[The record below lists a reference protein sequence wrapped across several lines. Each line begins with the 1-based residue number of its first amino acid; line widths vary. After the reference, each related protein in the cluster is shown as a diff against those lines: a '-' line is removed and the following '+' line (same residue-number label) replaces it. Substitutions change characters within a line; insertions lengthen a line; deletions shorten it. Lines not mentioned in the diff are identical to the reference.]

1 MSFVLDV
8 AQRKHI
14 FNKISATFGS
24 YGWGGGSERE
34 YNERIKGLRWQSFG
48 VFTDKGMPHAADMN
62 AGRKF
67 GSEFARKI
75 LEG

>member
-14 FNKISATFGS
+14 FNKISAEFGS
-24 YGWGGGSERE
+24 YGWGGGSQRE
-34 YNERIKGLRWQSFG
+34 YNERIQGLRWQHYGSFHH
-48 VFTDKGMPHAADMN
+48 KGMPNADDLDN
-62 AGRKF
+62 GRKF
-67 GSEFARKI
+67 GADFARRI